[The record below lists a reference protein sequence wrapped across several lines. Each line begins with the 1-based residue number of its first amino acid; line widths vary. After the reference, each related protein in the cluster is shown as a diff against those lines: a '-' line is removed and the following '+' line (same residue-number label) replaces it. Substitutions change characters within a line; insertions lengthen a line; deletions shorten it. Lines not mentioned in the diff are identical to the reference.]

1 MLCRILPSS
10 MAARRW
16 FAPVRPL
23 HSTAVTMLADKNAT
37 STENGDKKKKITVQ
51 IPRKVH
57 ALLQRTDAVVS
68 ARKLQALDRP
78 WFPAYDDDE
87 EDHEQNDGGKLKK
100 NSSESDSA
108 VPEWRKR
115 AEKLRSTGIWQ
126 PKHRLSAAR
135 MEAVRYL
142 YFRVNHLFIFCINQ
156 SWGRAHRDIA
166 CRTRTSSAFARW
178 PPSSAR
184 TQSPSGASSIRDTWM
199 RK

>member
-1 MLCRILPSS
+1 MK
-10 MAARRW
+10 
-16 FAPVRPL
+16 
-23 HSTAVTMLADKNAT
+23 LADKNLAT
-37 STENGDKKKKITVQ
+37 EENDDRKKKITVQ

-87 EDHEQNDGGKLKK
+87 EDHGQNDGGKLKK
-100 NSSESDSA
+100 NSPEGDDNA

-142 YFRVNHLFIFCINQ
+142 YFRVHYIFL
-156 SWGRAHRDIA
+156 
-166 CRTRTSSAFARW
+166 
-178 PPSSAR
+178 
-184 TQSPSGASSIRDTWM
+184 
-199 RK
+199 